1 VTVTGV
7 FRGANLF
14 EDLPPESRRDES
26 DWVLQDG
33 PFSIWVTGKAPKGKG
48 FALDPRSRSDCRY
61 RLEAT
66 GKVST
71 ANGFIYLRAS
81 SLQPNSMSARCALLG
96 CTAPITPG
104 VAS

>member
-1 VTVTGV
+1 VVTVKGV

-14 EDLPPESRRDES
+14 EDLPAESRRDES

-48 FALDPRSRSDCRY
+48 FSLDLQSRSDCRY

-81 SLQPNSMSARCALLG
+81 SLQLLG
-96 CTAPITPG
+96 RAKQE
-104 VAS
+104 